1 MKKITLEIKIRICTK
16 TSAMIFGEEVEF
28 EDENIKVDLHQYIVM
43 MLGRVSKTETSKLD
57 IIGKCTPDFP
67 ADKMLL

>member
-1 MKKITLEIKIRICTK
+1 MKKITLEIKIR